1 MIFHGYTPFLVLGMA
16 VPVSKSIGDMNYK
29 FKEVR
34 KMDRAKWIK
43 LSDEILKH
51 LKAIRRI
58 LKQNGIDNLSMAF
71 FKDTNSWA
79 THIDNDDNRWEMRIT
94 PNEVEELVDDG
105 FKFYTKM

>member
-1 MIFHGYTPFLVLGMA
+1 
-16 VPVSKSIGDMNYK
+16 
-29 FKEVR
+29 
-34 KMDRAKWIK
+34 MDRSKWIK

>member
-1 MIFHGYTPFLVLGMA
+1 
-16 VPVSKSIGDMNYK
+16 
-29 FKEVR
+29 
-34 KMDRAKWIK
+34 MDRAKWIK

-105 FKFYTKM
+105 FKFYTKMQSAYICPARRKHSEKYSILL